1 MFFPVQFSDNHLYCT
16 QYIAL
21 KYILVQLKR
30 NFLKLFDQ
38 ILPIVVSECYIQIE
52 QKSKEHWKRNHTCFE
67 GFAHS

>member
-38 ILPIVVSECYIQIE
+38 IIPIVVSECYIQIE
-52 QKSKEHWKRNHTCFE
+52 QKSKEH
-67 GFAHS
+67 

>member
-1 MFFPVQFSDNHLYCT
+1 MFFTNLKKCFSQCNLVNII
-16 QYIAL
+16 YIAL

-52 QKSKEHWKRNHTCFE
+52 QKSKEH
-67 GFAHS
+67 